1 MDFLNSAIIWVGFSM
16 AALSIIG
23 NDVIQTLGTFL
34 SSNERKFPWYVLY
47 AFIAVILTIVLIY
60 GWWQDDIAFGRLDKI
75 VISISD
81 TLQWYYLL
89 PPLTLIL
96 ITRFGIPVS
105 TTFMILT
112 IFSMDSLSSDIGI
125 LFTSIMD
132 PKSVLGL
139 MIIKSMSGYLVAFVL
154 AITLYLL
161 FSKVTEWVFINKP
174 ITGDQKKI
182 WLVLQ
187 WFSTGFLWMQW
198 LIQDLA
204 NIYVYLVGPM
214 KTLSAIEF
222 FISLIILLSLLAY
235 IFYLKGGAVQKIVKV
250 KTNTEDIRSATIIDF
265 IYGVVLFL
273 FKDDILGIWGG
284 KIPMSTTWIFLGLL
298 AGREL
303 GINLR
308 LYQKIGIAT
317 LKNLSFDLVKIFT
330 GLVVSVLLVV
340 IIKVIAG

>member
-1 MDFLNSAIIWVGFSM
+1 M
-16 AALSIIG
+16 ATLSVIG

-34 SSNERKFPWYVLY
+34 TSNERKFPWYVLY
-47 AFIAVILTIVLIY
+47 TFIASILVGVLVY
-60 GWWQDDIAFGRLDKI
+60 GWWQGDIAYGRLDKI
-75 VISISD
+75 IPNVSN

-112 IFSMDSLSSDIGI
+112 IFSMDSLPSDIGV
-125 LFTSIMD
+125 LFSSIID

-139 MIIKSMSGYLVAFVL
+139 MIIKSMTGYVVAFLL

-161 FSKVTEWVFINKP
+161 FSKVTEWVFMNKP
-174 ITGDQKKI
+174 LTSDKKKT

-214 KTLSAIEF
+214 KSINFIEF
-222 FISLIILLSLLAY
+222 FISLLLILGILAY
-235 IFYLKGGAVQKIVKV
+235 MFYIKGGAVQNIVKV

-265 IYGVVLFL
+265 IYGIVLFL

-284 KIPMSTTWIFLGLL
+284 KLPMSTTWIFLGVL
-298 AGREL
+298 AGREFGL
-303 GINLR
+303 SLR
-308 LYQKIGIAT
+308 LYKKIGIARV
-317 LKNLSFDLVKIFT
+317 KDVSFDLLKIFT
-330 GLVVSVLLVV
+330 GMVVSVIIVLV
-340 IIKVIAG
+340 IKVIAG

>member
-1 MDFLNSAIIWVGFSM
+1 M
-16 AALSIIG
+16 AALSVIG

-34 SSNERKFPWYVLY
+34 TSNERKFPWYVLY
-47 AFIAVILTIVLIY
+47 TFIASILVGVLVY
-60 GWWQDDIAFGRLDKI
+60 GWWQGDIAYGRLDKI
-75 VISISD
+75 IPNVSN

-112 IFSMDSLSSDIGI
+112 IFSMDSLPSDIGV
-125 LFTSIMD
+125 LFSSIID

-139 MIIKSMSGYLVAFVL
+139 MIIKSMTGYVVAFLL

-161 FSKVTEWVFINKP
+161 FSKVTEWVFMNKP
-174 ITGDQKKI
+174 LTSDKKKI

-214 KTLSAIEF
+214 KSINFIEF
-222 FISLIILLSLLAY
+222 FISLLLILGILAY
-235 IFYLKGGAVQKIVKV
+235 MFYMKGGAVQNIVKV

-265 IYGVVLFL
+265 IYGIVLFL

-284 KIPMSTTWIFLGLL
+284 KLPMSTTWIFLGVL
-298 AGREL
+298 AGREFGL
-303 GINLR
+303 SLR
-308 LYQKIGIAT
+308 LYKKIGIARV
-317 LKNLSFDLVKIFT
+317 KDVSFDLLKIFT
-330 GLVVSVLLVV
+330 GMVVSVIIVLV
-340 IIKVIAG
+340 IKVIAG

>member
-1 MDFLNSAIIWVGFSM
+1 M
-16 AALSIIG
+16 ATLSVIG

-34 SSNERKFPWYVLY
+34 TSNERKFPWYVLY
-47 AFIAVILTIVLIY
+47 TFIASILVGVLVY
-60 GWWQDDIAFGRLDKI
+60 GWWQGDIAYGRLDKI
-75 VISISD
+75 IPNVSN

-112 IFSMDSLSSDIGI
+112 IFSMDSLPSDIGV
-125 LFTSIMD
+125 LFSSIID

-139 MIIKSMSGYLVAFVL
+139 MIIKSMTGYVVAFLL

-161 FSKVTEWVFINKP
+161 FSKVTEWVFMNKP
-174 ITGDQKKI
+174 LTSDKKKI

-214 KTLSAIEF
+214 KSINFIEF
-222 FISLIILLSLLAY
+222 FISLLLILGILAY
-235 IFYLKGGAVQKIVKV
+235 MFYMKGGAVQNIVKV

-265 IYGVVLFL
+265 IYGIVLFL

-284 KIPMSTTWIFLGLL
+284 KLPMSTTWIFLGVL
-298 AGREL
+298 AGREFGL
-303 GINLR
+303 SLR
-308 LYQKIGIAT
+308 LYKKIGIARV
-317 LKNLSFDLVKIFT
+317 KDVSFDLLKIFT
-330 GLVVSVLLVV
+330 GMVVSVIIVLV
-340 IIKVIAG
+340 IKVIAG